1 MEKPWH
7 HGFNVVKLLKRAPV
21 AEPDR
26 GDEKLLKKVY
36 FLIFIIP
43 FFLPGCTR
51 NIKNISADV
60 HPTESLI
67 VGRIET
73 VPVLREFALF
83 EERSKTEDRIEIA
96 GMGFGLTKA
105 GKLENQGYL
114 YKIVRPGTYVLR
126 IHKELGGEYAQDDI
140 LRIEVPKGKL
150 VYFGTIKIVI
160 DTVASKSPRGYETTM
175 MFKYHF
181 VGINE
186 DDTLKHF
193 ENQYPEA
200 YSAYKDKIIRIPSP
214 SRPKYLTSITLCFL
228 SDCSLIYP
236 SGASRFNLALC
247 RCVCGPASP

>member
-1 MEKPWH
+1 MQNQNK
-7 HGFNVVKLLKRAPV
+7 
-21 AEPDR
+21 
-26 GDEKLLKKVY
+26 GDEKLLKRLY
-36 FLIFIIP
+36 SLILIIP

-51 NIKNISADV
+51 NIKNISADF

-83 EERSKTEDRIEIA
+83 EEWSKTEDQIEIA

-105 GKLENQGYL
+105 GKLQNQGYL

-126 IHKELGGEYAQDDI
+126 IRKELGGEYVQDDI

-160 DTVASKSPRGYETTM
+160 DTVVSPSPRGYKTPM

-214 SRPKYLTSITLCFL
+214 SRPKYMTSTDKNFVFL
-228 SDCSLIYP
+228 WQK
-236 SGASRFNLALC
+236 
-247 RCVCGPASP
+247 